1 MWDPQEYLRFADTR
15 SRAFFEL
22 LARVGATSPR
32 YVLDLGCGPGHLTTA
47 LAKRWPEA
55 EILGV
60 DSSEEMIEAA
70 RAELAR
76 SGDGAGSVR
85 FEVADLRD
93 FKPARSPDVIIAN
106 AVLHW
111 IPDHRDAL
119 LPEWV
124 GMLAPG
130 GWLAIQMPA
139 DGDQIQILNDVLK
152 EIRAAST
159 WRERLRQVPEMHL
172 DYHPGDYVDLFARAG
187 CEVDAWE
194 STYLHVFQGDNPVL
208 EWFKGTAF
216 RPIIAALEPAQ
227 TAEFFQEA
235 GSRLRAAYPARSYGT
250 VLPTRRVFA
259 VAQKRG

>member
-1 MWDPQEYLRFADTR
+1 MWDPQEYLRFADSR

-32 YVLDLGCGPGHLTTA
+32 YVLDLGCGPGHLTMA
-47 LAKRWPEA
+47 LAQRWPEA

-60 DSSEEMIEAA
+60 DSSAEMIEAA
-70 RAELAR
+70 RAERAR
-76 SGDGAGSVR
+76 SAGGAGSVR
-85 FEVADLRD
+85 FELADLRE
-93 FKPARSPDVIIAN
+93 FKPERSPDVMIAN

-111 IPDHRDAL
+111 IPGHRDTL
-119 LPEWV
+119 LPNWV

-130 GWLAIQMPA
+130 GWLGIQMPT
-139 DGDQIQILNDVLK
+139 DCDQVLWGVLA
-152 EIRAAST
+152 EIRAVSP
-159 WRERLRQVPEMHL
+159 WRERLRQVPEMRL
-172 DYHPGDYVDLFARAG
+172 DYHPDDYLDLFARAE

-194 STYLHVFQGDNPVL
+194 STYLHLFKGDDPVL

-216 RPIIAALEPAQ
+216 RPIIASLEPEQ

-235 GSRLRAAYPARSYGT
+235 GSRLRAAYPPRSYGT
-250 VLPTRRVFA
+250 VLPTRRIFA